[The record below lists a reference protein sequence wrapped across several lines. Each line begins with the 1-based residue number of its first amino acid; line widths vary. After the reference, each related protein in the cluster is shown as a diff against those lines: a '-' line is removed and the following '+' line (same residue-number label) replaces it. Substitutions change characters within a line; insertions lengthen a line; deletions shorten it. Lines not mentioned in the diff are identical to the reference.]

1 MGALYQVRRQQDPV
15 NSLPWSDPKSNPLK
29 DIQDAIAHYASD
41 EVLRQNLEIECL
53 LRELLGRLDDLRPN
67 GQPTWPASNFIYGPK
82 SLPVRYR
89 AR

>member
-53 LRELLGRLDDLRPN
+53 LREAIPLYSHPIKLLRLHIVYQD
-67 GQPTWPASNFIYGPK
+67 GCSPAVASVWM
-82 SLPVRYR
+82 LE
-89 AR
+89 